1 MDRKQQGEVTMS
13 GEGGSNH
20 LFDLEFINEIASAV
34 AARLPKAPSQ
44 RWPELMSIETAAEY
58 MGREPGGVRHLLE
71 AKLLPCCRIDRRVQ
85 IRRADIDR
93 LMERHTS

>member
-1 MDRKQQGEVTMS
+1 MFDR
-13 GEGGSNH
+13 
-20 LFDLEFINEIASAV
+20 EFINEIASAV
-34 AARLPKAPSQ
+34 AARLPKPSNQ

-71 AKLLPCCRIDRRVQ
+71 AKLLPSCRIDRRVQ
-85 IRRADIDR
+85 IRRVDIDR